1 MINFNVNV
9 EQQLGPRTIVQIGY
23 VGTRGHRLALM
34 RDINAPAPS
43 AAGVSQ
49 ARRPFTALYPD
60 LAAINELETIGRSQY
75 NSLQMS
81 LIQSNWHGLSGRL
94 NYTLSHAMDN
104 GSEARNTLPMD
115 STNIDADWGN
125 ASFDIRHV
133 VSAGF
138 TYNLPAWNGSRLADG
153 WQFNVISTIQSGT
166 PFNITTGTDVSGT
179 GDRQD
184 RPNLVGDPFG
194 GIAQPTTGTAVRYF
208 NPAAFAV
215 PAAGTFGNLPRNA
228 YYGPWFKTVDVSVFK
243 TTKLTARTSIQL
255 RAEIFN
261 VFNIINW
268 ANPGNM
274 LSSSTTFG
282 LLSNTRN
289 ASNAPGI
296 GSGEPFNMQLAAK
309 ILF

>member
-1 MINFNVNV
+1 M
-9 EQQLGPRTIVQIGY
+9 
-23 VGTRGHRLALM
+23 
-34 RDINAPAPS
+34 
-43 AAGVSQ
+43 
-49 ARRPFTALYPD
+49 
-60 LAAINELETIGRSQY
+60 
-75 NSLQMS
+75 
-81 LIQSNWHGLSGRL
+81 
-94 NYTLSHAMDN
+94 
-104 GSEARNTLPMD
+104 
-115 STNIDADWGN
+115 
-125 ASFDIRHV
+125 
-133 VSAGF
+133 
-138 TYNLPAWNGSRLADG
+138 
-153 WQFNVISTIQSGT
+153 
-166 PFNITTGTDVSGT
+166 SGT

-215 PAAGTFGNLPRNA
+215 PAAGTFGNLSRNA

-243 TTKLTARTSIQL
+243 TTKLTPRTSIQL

-268 ANPGNM
+268 ANPGAT
-274 LSSSTTFG
+274 LSGSTTFG

-309 ILF
+309 IIF